1 MAERYRGLL
10 VDFGGVLTTHLGDH
24 FRAFW
29 EGEGVDFE
37 RVRETLREAYGEANP
52 ESLVAKF
59 EMGRIEVEDF
69 ERELATVLS
78 QDLERPVQPEGLVTR
93 MLADL
98 RLDDDMVS
106 AVRAAHDAGIR
117 TALLSNSWGVEYY
130 PHDLLAELFDEIVIS
145 GQVGLRKPNRDIFEL
160 AVRTLG
166 IPAGECVFV
175 DDLQRNID
183 AAEEVGIRGVLH
195 ERASETIP
203 ELERLFGISPLVAT
217 L

>member
-1 MAERYRGLL
+1 MAEYRGLL

-37 RVRETLREAYGEANP
+37 RVRATLREAYHDVNP

-59 EMGRIEVEDF
+59 EMGRIEVQAF
-69 ERELATVLS
+69 EREFAALLS
-78 QDLERPVQPEGLVTR
+78 EGLDRPIQPEGLVKR
-93 MLADL
+93 MLEDL

-106 AVRAAHDAGIR
+106 AVRSAHEAGIR
-117 TALLSNSWGVEYY
+117 TALLSNSWGVDYY

-145 GQVGLRKPNRDIFEL
+145 GEVGLRKPNRDIFEL
-160 AVRTLG
+160 AVDTLG
-166 IPAGECVFV
+166 VPAAECVFV
-175 DDLQRNID
+175 DDLEGNIE
-183 AAEEVGIRGVLH
+183 AAASVGIRGVLH
-195 ERASETIP
+195 ERASDTIP
-203 ELERLFGISPLVAT
+203 ELERLFGVALSVAT